1 MTCDRQNQLDD
12 INQSGHDSDMEIIK
26 TPKISASIEGD
37 WLVITHYRGGSVR
50 VPVKKLEN
58 WLVKIFRS
66 EL

>member
-1 MTCDRQNQLDD
+1 
-12 INQSGHDSDMEIIK
+12 MEIFK
-26 TPKISASIEGD
+26 TQKISASIEGD

-66 EL
+66 EM

>member
-1 MTCDRQNQLDD
+1 MD
-12 INQSGHDSDMEIIK
+12 IIN
-26 TPKISASIEGD
+26 TPKISARIEGD
-37 WLVITHYRGGSVR
+37 WLVITHHRGGVVR